1 MSDGICGA
9 PTTNGEPCQNPTT
22 ENGDPNRCWI
32 PSHNDPEADNPHGR
46 EFAIDESD
54 HDAILEAARDGM
66 SKSGCA
72 RAAGTG
78 PDELR
83 RYLDAHPDFRD
94 AFMRARSKGERE
106 LVRRALYE
114 DPDGPDINDQHAR
127 FLLSTSFNY
136 VKTERQ
142 EVEHS
147 GDGGGPVEFVLNRE
161 VVDSD
166 DGGD

>member
-1 MSDGICGA
+1 
-9 PTTNGEPCQNPTT
+9 
-22 ENGDPNRCWI
+22 
-32 PSHNDPEADNPHGR
+32 
-46 EFAIDESD
+46 
-54 HDAILEAARDGM
+54 M

-78 PDELR
+78 PDALR

-142 EVEHS
+142 EVEHA
-147 GDGGGPVEFVLNRE
+147 GDGGGPVEFVLNRQ
-161 VVDSD
+161 VVT
-166 DGGD
+166 DGDGD